1 MYFLKIIKYIK
12 FFDYYLEYFA
22 KRLSGKENMI
32 PESNGEFYI
41 LEKIIKLCPNEKMIF
56 FDVGSNVGAYLEKII
71 NLSLKYKKI
80 FQILSA
86 EPTKETFKLL
96 KEKYG
101 KYNINFLNNAIGKN
115 EKMVPLYCLPDNNL
129 SGQNSIFAQSFLNS
143 NYKVQQKTIDQ
154 IVKENEILSIDFLK
168 LDIEG
173 AECDAIEGAQ
183 ESLKKKIIKYIIMEY
198 NRTWIA
204 SNGSIEKIF
213 NYCKKYNYDL
223 YRIKKNT
230 LLSISYYHH
239 TLDDFSYCNLLLVK
253 QGEKKPASVERE
265 AIPYVIRK
273 TN

>member
-1 MYFLKIIKYIK
+1 MK

-32 PESNGEFYI
+32 PEKNGEFYI

-56 FDVGSNVGAYLEKII
+56 FDIGSNVGNYLKKII
-71 NLSLKYKKI
+71 NLSVKYKKI
-80 FQILSA
+80 PQILAA
-86 EPTKETFKLL
+86 EPSKETFKLL
-96 KEKYG
+96 KENFR
-101 KYNINFLNNAIGKN
+101 KYNINFYNNAIGKS
-115 EKMVPLYCLPDNNL
+115 EKMVPFYCVPGNKF

-183 ESLKKKIIKYIIMEY
+183 ESLKKQIIKYIIMEY

-204 SNGSIEKIF
+204 SHGSLERIL
-213 NYCKKYNYDL
+213 NYCKKYNYEL
-223 YRIKKNT
+223 FRVKKKT
-230 LLSISYYHH
+230 LLSINYYHH
-239 TLDDFSYCNLLLVK
+239 ILDDFSYCNLLLVK
-253 QGEKKPASVERE
+253 KGEKKPAPIERE
-265 AIPYVIRK
+265 AIPYIIRK